1 VGRENVGVFSSV
13 VSWQRPNPEDRYINE
28 HGSKGWELVA
38 VYENHFYF
46 KRELFDATV
55 QRQESAHEGR
65 IQLLERIADD
75 IERQNQL

>member
-1 VGRENVGVFSSV
+1 VKTWEYSV
-13 VSWQRPNPEDRYINE
+13 QWSP
-28 HGSKGWELVA
+28 GSGPTRKIDILMNMGAKGWELVA